1 MNRKER
7 ILDSCNSIP
16 LRNLINYI
24 RKGEVSLSELIA
36 AGLLKEKENEI
47 RTEMADED
55 NASWAVAQR
64 NNTVSAY
71 SEYLEKFPEG
81 LHANEARQ
89 AVDALDDDVWF
100 DIQSNLN
107 EEQLNKYKA
116 LFPAG
121 KHIAECNELLVDLPW
136 LETKRRNTIFDY
148 NEYQLKYPGQHEAEI
163 KTAIN
168 ALSDDKD
175 WDNACIV
182 GDSQAYRRYLEQ
194 HPYGNHAQ
202 EASNRIQAN
211 ASRDKFLKELRDD
224 RNAYSPC
231 TINDKND
238 DNKIG
243 IQEKVNNGVAT
254 WADIADIFGYDEAEA
269 IKNYVAPSDL
279 PNGIPPAK
287 LKDDSTEVYF
297 WGTPSSGK
305 TCALGAILSNAAKSG
320 ILEKLPCQGYDY
332 MTLLSNIFGKN
343 GFCTLP
349 YGSSMENIQEMMVNL
364 RDGKNRP
371 HKMTLIDLAGELF
384 RMVYFKQNNLFIDD
398 VAAETLTTTMNYLR
412 DTRNNKIHFFVVEY
426 NAHDKKWEGRNMVDY
441 LDCMSAYLKSEGI
454 FTKKTVGVYVLVT
467 KCDMIDCAP
476 EDRPRFAAQYVEEEL
491 PSFWKNLRATCK
503 DSGVGDLKILSFSIG
518 EVFAKGLCKFDS
530 QDTDKVID
538 KLLTKTPAKKGRWS
552 EFWKG

>member
-107 EEQLNKYKA
+107 EEQLNKYKT

-121 KHIAECNELLVDLPW
+121 KHIAECNELLIDLPW
-136 LETKRRNTIFDY
+136 LEAKRRNTIFDY
-148 NEYQLKYPGQHEAEI
+148 NEYLLKYPGQHEVEI

-224 RNAYSPC
+224 RNAYFANE
-231 TINDKND
+231 IK
-238 DNKIG
+238 
-243 IQEKVNNGVAT
+243 QKVSNGVAT
-254 WADIADIFGYDEAEA
+254 WNDIANILGYDKADA
-269 IKNYVAPSDL
+269 IEKFNEPSDL
-279 PNGIPPAK
+279 PGSQPPEK
-287 LKDDSTEVYF
+287 LQNDTTEVYF

-305 TCALGAILSNAAKSG
+305 TCALGAIISSATKKG
-320 ILEKLPCQGYDY
+320 ILEMLPCLGYD
-332 MTLLSNIFGKN
+332 
-343 GFCTLP
+343 
-349 YGSSMENIQEMMVNL
+349 
-364 RDGKNRP
+364 
-371 HKMTLIDLAGELF
+371 
-384 RMVYFKQNNLFIDD
+384 
-398 VAAETLTTTMNYLR
+398 
-412 DTRNNKIHFFVVEY
+412 
-426 NAHDKKWEGRNMVDY
+426 
-441 LDCMSAYLKSEGI
+441 
-454 FTKKTVGVYVLVT
+454 
-467 KCDMIDCAP
+467 
-476 EDRPRFAAQYVEEEL
+476 
-491 PSFWKNLRATCK
+491 
-503 DSGVGDLKILSFSIG
+503 
-518 EVFAKGLCKFDS
+518 
-530 QDTDKVID
+530 
-538 KLLTKTPAKKGRWS
+538 
-552 EFWKG
+552 

>member
-202 EASNRIQAN
+202 EARNRVQAN
-211 ASRDKFLKELRDD
+211 ASRDKFIDELRFD
-224 RNAYSPC
+224 RNAYSANE
-231 TINDKND
+231 IKGKV
-238 DNKIG
+238 DNG
-243 IQEKVNNGVAT
+243 IAT
-254 WADIADIFGYDEAEA
+254 WNDIACVLGENETNA
-269 IKNYVAPSDL
+269 IKNFDVPSEL
-279 PNGIPPAK
+279 PSNLPPAK
-287 LKDDSTEVYF
+287 LQGNTTEVFF
-297 WGTPSSGK
+297 WGMPASGK
-305 TCALGAILSNAAKSG
+305 TCALGAIISRVKKKG
-320 ILEKLPCQGYDY
+320 IFEPLPCSGFDY
-332 MTLLSNIFGKN
+332 MTRLSNIFNQHGV
-343 GFCTLP
+343 CTFP
-349 YGSSMENIQEMMVNL
+349 YSNAIDNIQEMVMKL
-364 RDGKNRP
+364 RDGKKKS
-371 HKMTLIDLAGELF
+371 HKLSLIDLAGELF
-384 RMVYFKQNNLFIDD
+384 RSVYFKQNNLFLSDQEKEVLD
-398 VAAETLTTTMNYLR
+398 TAMNYLS

-426 NAHDKKWEGRNMVDY
+426 GAQDREWYGRRMVDY
-441 LDCMSAYLKSEGI
+441 LDNMSMYLKSHGI
-454 FTKKTVGVYVLVT
+454 FRKSTVGVYVLVT
-467 KCDMIDCAP
+467 KCDMIKCVPD
-476 EDRPRFAAQYVEEEL
+476 DRSKEAYKYVCEEL
-491 PSFWKNLRATCK
+491 PSFWNTLQDTCK
-503 DSGVGDLKILSFSIG
+503 SAGVGDLKVLSFSVG
-518 EVFAKGLCKFDS
+518 DVFAQNLCWFDGA
-530 QDTDKVID
+530 DTDKVID
-538 KLLTKTPAKKGRWS
+538 KLFTKTPAEKGGLWD
-552 EFWKG
+552 FLKG

>member
-107 EEQLNKYKA
+107 EEQLNKYKT

-121 KHIAECNELLVDLPW
+121 KHIAECNELLIDLPW
-136 LETKRRNTIFDY
+136 LEAKRRNTIFDY
-148 NEYQLKYPGQHEAEI
+148 NEYLLKYPGQHEVEI

-224 RNAYSPC
+224 RNAYFANE
-231 TINDKND
+231 IK
-238 DNKIG
+238 
-243 IQEKVNNGVAT
+243 QKVSNGVAT
-254 WADIADIFGYDEAEA
+254 WNDIANILGYDKADA
-269 IKNYVAPSDL
+269 IEKFNEPSDL
-279 PNGIPPAK
+279 PGSQPPEK
-287 LKDDSTEVYF
+287 LQNDTTEVYF

-305 TCALGAILSNAAKSG
+305 TCALGAIISSATKKG
-320 ILEKLPCQGYDY
+320 ILEMLPCLGYDY
-332 MTLLSNIFGKN
+332 MTKLSNIFDSCGI
-343 GFCTLP
+343 CTLP
-349 YGSSMENIQEMMVNL
+349 KGSPIESIQEMIVNM
-364 RDGKNRP
+364 RDNKKLP
-371 HKMTLIDLAGELF
+371 HRLTLIDLAGELF
-384 RMVYFKQNNLFIDD
+384 RSVYFKQNNLFLPEDK
-398 VAAETLTTTMNYLR
+398 EQTLNTAMDYLR
-412 DTRNNKIHFFVVEY
+412 NTRNNKIHFFVVEY
-426 NAHDKKWEGRNMVDY
+426 NAHDKEWEGLKMVNY
-441 LDCMSAYLKSEGI
+441 LNSMSSFLKYEGVLS
-454 FTKKTVGVYVLVT
+454 KKTVGVYVLVT
-467 KCDMIDCAP
+467 KCDMINCAP
-476 EDRPRFAAQYVEEEL
+476 EERAEFAAKYVEKEL
-491 PSFWKNLRATCK
+491 PAFWNNLQYTCK
-503 DSGVGDLKILSFSIG
+503 ECGVGDLTILSFSIG
-518 EVFAKGLCKFDS
+518 EVFAKSLCKFDS
-530 QDTDKVID
+530 RDTDKIIK
-538 KLLTKTPAKKGRWS
+538 KLLTKTRPIEGPW
-552 EFWKG
+552 WKGVLKS

>member
-107 EEQLNKYKA
+107 EEQLNKYKT

-121 KHIAECNELLVDLPW
+121 KHIAECNELLIDLPW

-148 NEYQLKYPGQHEAEI
+148 NEYLLKYPGQHEVEI

-194 HPYGNHAQ
+194 HPDGNHAQ
-202 EASNRIQAN
+202 EARNRVQAN
-211 ASRDKFLKELRDD
+211 ASRDKFLDELRCDH
-224 RNAYSPC
+224 NAYSADIIKLKVKNSIA
-231 TINDKND
+231 TWNDIAHVLGQDEANAIND
-238 DNKIG
+238 
-243 IQEKVNNGVAT
+243 
-254 WADIADIFGYDEAEA
+254 F
-269 IKNYVAPSDL
+269 IKPSELPSSLPSD
-279 PNGIPPAK
+279 K
-287 LKDDSTEVYF
+287 LQGDTTEVYF

-305 TCALGAILSNAAKSG
+305 TCALGAIISQAHSSG
-320 ILEKLPCQGYDY
+320 ILGREECPGYNY
-332 MTLLSNIFGKN
+332 MTRLSNIFNRN
-343 GFCTLP
+343 GICTLP
-349 YGSSMENIQEMMVNL
+349 PSTRIENIQEMVMTL
-364 RDGKNRP
+364 RDTNRKQ
-371 HKMTLIDLAGELF
+371 HKLTLIDLAGEVIREMYFNLDNKSLSDQHKA
-384 RMVYFKQNNLFIDD
+384 MV
-398 VAAETLTTTMNYLR
+398 TTTMNYLN
-412 DTRNNKIHFFVVEY
+412 DKRNKKIHFFVVEY
-426 NAHDKKWEGRNMVDY
+426 GAEDKYWDGIMMVDY
-441 LDCMSAYLKSEGI
+441 LERMSLYLRNQGILKKS
-454 FTKKTVGVYVLVT
+454 TDGVYVLVT
-467 KCDMIDCAP
+467 KCDKIKCKP
-476 EDRPRFAAQYVEEEL
+476 QDRPEYAAKYVEKSL
-491 PSFWKNLRATCK
+491 STFWNNLQDICMKAHI
-503 DSGVGDLKILSFSIG
+503 DDLKILSFSIG
-518 EVFAKGLCKFDS
+518 DVFAKNLCRFDGH
-530 QDTDKVID
+530 DTNKVIN
-538 KLLTKTPAKKGRWS
+538 KLLIKTRSEKDGLLGFLKG
-552 EFWKG
+552 